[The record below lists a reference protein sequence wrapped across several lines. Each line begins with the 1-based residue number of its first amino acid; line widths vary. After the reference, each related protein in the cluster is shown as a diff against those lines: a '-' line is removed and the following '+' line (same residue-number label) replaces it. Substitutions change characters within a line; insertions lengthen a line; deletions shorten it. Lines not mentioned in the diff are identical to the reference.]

1 MSTNDMIPWK
11 EETPVAFNF
20 SEFSNGATSFSSI
33 KPTDKASRIAV
44 YNLTQDRSERLSEHV
59 NEEIPVSD
67 IICQTVTVTSDNGVQ
82 STAPRI
88 ILITPDLKGYHCVSN
103 GIYNS
108 IGKLFEIFGTP
119 HWEEPI
125 IVVPKLIKKGKN
137 QILTLSLKE

>member
-1 MSTNDMIPWK
+1 MSENMIPWR
-11 EETPVAFNF
+11 EEAPANYNF

-33 KPTDKASRIAV
+33 KPQDTASKIAL

-67 IICQTVTVTSDNGVQ
+67 IICQTVTVTSDNGIQ

-88 ILITPDLKGYHCVSN
+88 ILITPDMKGYHCVSN
-103 GIYNS
+103 GIYNA
-108 IGKLFEIFGTP
+108 IGKLFEIFGAP
-119 HWEEPI
+119 HWEDPI
-125 IVVPKLIKKGKN
+125 IVVPKIIKKGKN